1 MKKIRCLIVDDE
13 PVARKVLR
21 EFIERVPFL
30 LCCGQCENA
39 MKAEAFL
46 KINEADLV
54 LLDIEMPKLSG
65 LDWLKRAPVRPMVV
79 LTTAFPNYAL
89 EGYELDIMDYLLKP
103 IAFGRFLKATQKVRE
118 YIELKDTQLAN
129 STYLFVRTEKR
140 IEKVELSDIL
150 YIESVGNYVSITT
163 GEKKLLAYLTLKSL
177 EMQVPA
183 HDFVKVH
190 QSFLVSLS
198 KIKAIDGNRVIVGT
212 KEVPVSRNFRDRLMQ
227 IVEQRLLK
235 R

>member
-21 EFIERVPFL
+21 EFIDRVPFL
-30 LCCGQCENA
+30 TVAGECENA
-39 MKAEAFL
+39 MKAEVL
-46 KINEADLV
+46 LQNNVADLI

-65 LDWLKRAPVRPMVV
+65 LEWLKKASVKPMVV

-103 IAFGRFLKATQKVRE
+103 IAFDRFLKAVQKVKE
-118 YIELKDTQLAN
+118 YAELKVNQVAGAG
-129 STYLFVRTEKR
+129 YLFVRSEKR
-140 IEKVELSDIL
+140 IEKIGLMDIL
-150 YIESVGNYVSITT
+150 YAESIGNYIYIVTA
-163 GEKKLLAYLTLKSL
+163 EKKLLAYLTLKSL
-177 EMQVPA
+177 EAQLSA

-190 QSFLVSLS
+190 QSFLVSLA
-198 KIKAIDGNRVIVGT
+198 KIEAIDGNRVMIGR
-212 KEVPVSRNFRDRLMQ
+212 KEIPVSRNFRERLMEV
-227 IVEQRLLK
+227 VEQRLLK